1 MCSDLRNIFDKD
13 YMSTKLQS
21 LKEAS
26 SGSGGARSPALETE
40 AFPEAVVSQS
50 PSTAASIEASPQHRG
65 EQIQT
70 PTHDYAQEIERLM
83 DVSHDMLSNLHD
95 IIPSPRE
102 TPSLGAHDISPSTTQ
117 ILGSTPVTMAETT
130 TPGTRESTGT
140 GVFPTPDFLTSA
152 SLGESDLERPAFFDE
167 RNGQEN
173 ARLSGVPE
181 LDSAAEAEV
190 SFRVSNFSVQFHLC
204 NMYVL
209 H

>member
-130 TPGTRESTGT
+130 PGTRESTGT